1 MGRPRDV
8 WIWVQ
13 EPIDSSKLRIVDE
26 LIDAT
31 ELNPRDDEQITRKA
45 NAKHAKYLWQSVPI
59 RTPGMFVVRGQ
70 PRSERASRPI
80 ATKIPA

>member
-1 MGRPRDV
+1 MSKPSEV
-8 WIWVQ
+8 WIWVKG
-13 EPIDSSKLRIVDE
+13 PIESSKLRVVDE

-31 ELNPRDDEQITRKA
+31 ELNPRDAEQITHKA

-70 PRSERASRPI
+70 PRSKRSSRQI
-80 ATKIPA
+80 ANKIPA